1 MSLKTVFILI
11 TISAG
16 FFALAALLIPTTML
30 SWYGPTSSDTLV
42 MMTRFFGVALLAHAL
57 IAFFLRDAKLN
68 NEVKSVVLAL
78 LISDVV
84 GLIVALWAQL
94 TNIVNNL
101 GWLNVIIY
109 GFFTI
114 ALYMVY
120 KKK

>member
-16 FFALAALLIPTTML
+16 FYAIASILIPTTML
-30 SWYGPTSSDTLV
+30 SWYGPIYTDSLV
-42 MMTRFFGVALLAHAL
+42 MMTRFFGVALLAIAL
-57 IAFFLRDAKLN
+57 ITFFLKDVQLTKNIR
-68 NEVKSVVLAL
+68 SVVLAIM
-78 LISDVV
+78 ISDAV
-84 GLIVALWAQL
+84 GFFVALWAKM

-101 GWLNVIIY
+101 GWLNVAIY

-114 ALYMVY
+114 ALYTVY

>member
-16 FFALAALLIPTTML
+16 FYAIASILIPTTML
-30 SWYGPTSSDTLV
+30 SWYGPIYTDSLV
-42 MMTRFFGVALLAHAL
+42 MMTRFFGVALLAIAL
-57 IAFFLRDAKLN
+57 IAFFLKDVQLSKNIR
-68 NEVKSVVLAL
+68 SVVLAIM
-78 LISDVV
+78 ISDAV
-84 GLIVALWAQL
+84 GFFVALWAKM

-101 GWLNVIIY
+101 GWLNVAIY

-114 ALYMVY
+114 ALYTVY